1 MTSNQLI
8 MPSIG
13 LRWFETR
20 WAEHGMT
27 YIARLYRCIS
37 CNTLQLWLP
46 SWMCLK
52 CQICQLAEIQR
63 GNWRFVHAFLSFL
76 SSSTFREA
84 RWYPECT
91 FWWKWMEMDGNRWK
105 WMEMDGNGWKWM
117 EMDGNGWNMMK
128 PKLLK
133 DPKGVVNSQVYHETF
148 MVHTDHSVGSEL
160 MGFHC
165 DSMPATSVNKCTLQ
179 YTLHHFTC
187 MFLKRHLLLYCMVLV
202 AFVCVVKGLK
212 PCECESL
219 HLRTDQLSCL
229 GSSTSE
235 CPIR

>member
-1 MTSNQLI
+1 MAWHTSHVCTGAFHATPCNSGCPVECVWSARSASWLRYREETEDLC
-8 MPSIG
+8 MPSFRSFP
-13 LRWFETR
+13 LLPFEKQD
-20 WAEHGMT
+20 G
-27 YIARLYRCIS
+27 
-37 CNTLQLWLP
+37 TLNVP
-46 SWMCLK
+46 S
-52 CQICQLAEIQR
+52 
-63 GNWRFVHAFLSFL
+63 
-76 SSSTFREA
+76 
-84 RWYPECT
+84 
-91 FWWKWMEMDGNRWK
+91 DGNGWK

-117 EMDGNGWNMMK
+117 KHDETWWNMMK